1 MRETDGADSAMD
13 FTFHLTCGCEDCS
26 NLKFVFLSVF
36 TKLFFKKRLQ
46 RRAST
51 TSVQTDAQ
59 NNERITVELC
69 TDVCVPRRIPNDFG
83 GRFDSLTF
91 IVAILF
97 IGILD

>member
-1 MRETDGADSAMD
+1 MN

-51 TSVQTDAQ
+51 TPVQTETQ

-69 TDVCVPRRIPNDFG
+69 TVGVFPEEILMTWGLGLIP
-83 GRFDSLTF
+83 
-91 IVAILF
+91 
-97 IGILD
+97 